1 MRQHALMSTVNFFC
15 MLSLFLSPALCYGQD
30 APEVVE
36 VGNEARW
43 YGNLGFG
50 IMDFEGNQ
58 DYEDAFVTTLR
69 LGYDYSDPWSFEG
82 VLTLAPGIDANK
94 DYEEELDWDSANA
107 VGLAMDGLFHFTRWD
122 RLDPY
127 IAAGIGLMSFDE
139 DPREGD
145 ATDFQFRIGGG
156 VLYHFNDEWA
166 VRADYRGMLAGFGGS
181 PNANSII
188 DAGVVWTW
196 GARYPHQI
204 IAVGADADTDADGLS
219 DKREM
224 EIGTDPYDPDTDK
237 DGLSDGEEVLEYK
250 TDPLNP
256 DSDWDLLKDGEEVNK
271 YKTDPLKADTDDG
284 GVTDGHEVLEDGTD
298 PLDGADDLVLYTLNI
313 NFDTD
318 SAEIKPRYFDD
329 INIIGKV
336 LKRNEGSTAVIEGHA
351 DKRKTSSAPYN
362 KKLSLRR
369 ARSIKSYLVKR
380 LGIAENRLTSKGYG
394 FERPIAPNDPE
405 TGNPENRR
413 VEVYIRGV
421 DKDKEASLSTPDAE
435 PERDI
440 DSELEIVK

>member
-1 MRQHALMSTVNFFC
+1 MFLAPAFC
-15 MLSLFLSPALCYGQD
+15 FGQD
-30 APEVVE
+30 TTDIVE

-43 YGNLGFG
+43 YGNLSLGM
-50 IMDFEGNQ
+50 MDFEGDQ
-58 DYEDAFVTTLR
+58 DFEDAFVTTLR

-82 VLTLAPGIDANK
+82 VLTLAPGIDAN
-94 DYEEELDWDSANA
+94 DEVLPAPDWDSANA
-107 VGLAMDGLFHFTRWD
+107 IGLAVDGLFHFTRWD

-127 IAAGIGLMSFDE
+127 IAAGIGIMNFDE
-139 DPREGD
+139 EPREGD

-181 PNANSII
+181 PNANSVI
-188 DAGVVWTW
+188 DAGLVWTW

-204 IAVGADADTDADGLS
+204 IAVGADADTDADGLT
-219 DKREM
+219 DKREQ
-224 EIGTDPYDPDTDK
+224 EIGTDPYDPDTDD

-256 DSDWDLLKDGEEVNK
+256 DSDWDLLKDGEEVHK

-284 GVTDGHEVLEDGTD
+284 GVTDGHEVLEDATD

-318 SAEIKPRYFDD
+318 SAVIKPKYFED

-351 DKRKTSSAPYN
+351 DKRKTSSASYN
-362 KKLSLRR
+362 KKLSLKR
-369 ARSIKSYLVKR
+369 ARSIKKYLVKKW
-380 LGIAENRLTSKGYG
+380 GVAENRLTARGYG
-394 FERPIAPNDPE
+394 FERPIAPNDPK
-405 TGNPENRR
+405 TGNEKNRR

-421 DKDKEASLSTPDAE
+421 DKQKEASISTPDAASE
-435 PERDI
+435 PEMEPGLEP
-440 DSELEIVK
+440 ELEIIK